1 MIRDIPT
8 KVVGEAIPNVAHA
21 VSVSLP
27 TWEATVGYEEGED
40 WVVQKM
46 SSGYPRFFIHPIIQT
61 LALKIEQKYGRTNEK
76 AMIFPSYIIAKR
88 CRQFIYEKSDK
99 KPAVRLLQ
107 LSTPGPKSEEE
118 KSTVVATSIGV
129 VFFPVSVA
137 SLAKN
142 YWQHAGEGISSRLAE
157 YLLGTLFDE
166 STATSHSIKFN
177 PVNLGAT
184 KSEFQAKRIQ
194 ALSPG
199 LGGKKARKDESM
211 KESELFIDQKFGRI
225 LDLKFA
231 DAAKIA
237 LRKRLAG
244 NLEVSLKEAQSDA
257 HQGVHVSYEDVYL
270 FPSGMASIFNA
281 HHALLSSEEPKK
293 SVCFGFPYVDTL
305 NILKKFGPGV
315 HFLGLGDDASLDE
328 LERNLESGEYDIMAL
343 FCECPSNPLLK
354 TPNLKRIRKLA
365 DKYEFAVV
373 VDDTIGNIVNIHV
386 FPFADMIATSL
397 TKIFSGDSNVMGG
410 SLILNPHAP
419 KYNTL
424 KDYFNKNFEDTFWA
438 QDALVM
444 ERNSRDYVT
453 RAAKVNEN
461 SLAIVKFLQ
470 ECPLIS
476 KVYYPSIIESKKY
489 YDELKAPNGGYGGL
503 ISFLFEDSSDAV
515 TFFNAM
521 NFNKGPSLGTNFTL
535 ASPYTILAHY
545 QELDEV
551 EKWEVDRNLIRIS
564 VGIED
569 KEDVLQVMKDSFE
582 VTMKS
587 HK

>member
-1 MIRDIPT
+1 
-8 KVVGEAIPNVAHA
+8 
-21 VSVSLP
+21 
-27 TWEATVGYEEGED
+27 
-40 WVVQKM
+40 
-46 SSGYPRFFIHPIIQT
+46 
-61 LALKIEQKYGRTNEK
+61 
-76 AMIFPSYIIAKR
+76 
-88 CRQFIYEKSDK
+88 
-99 KPAVRLLQ
+99 
-107 LSTPGPKSEEE
+107 
-118 KSTVVATSIGV
+118 
-129 VFFPVSVA
+129 
-137 SLAKN
+137 
-142 YWQHAGEGISSRLAE
+142 
-157 YLLGTLFDE
+157 
-166 STATSHSIKFN
+166 
-177 PVNLGAT
+177 
-184 KSEFQAKRIQ
+184 
-194 ALSPG
+194 
-199 LGGKKARKDESM
+199 M

-231 DAAKIA
+231 DAAKTA

-244 NLEVSLKEAQSDA
+244 NLGVPLKEAQNDSY
-257 HQGVHVSYEDVYL
+257 QGVHVSYEDVYL

-328 LERNLESGEYDIMAL
+328 LEKSLESGEYDIMAL

-386 FPFADMIATSL
+386 FPFADMIVTSL

-410 SLILNPHAP
+410 SLILNPNTS
-419 KYNTL
+419 KYKTL
-424 KDYFNKNFEDTFWA
+424 KEYFNNNYEDSFWA

-444 ERNSRDYVT
+444 ERNSRDYAA
-453 RAAKVNEN
+453 RAAKVNET
-461 SLAIVKFLQ
+461 SLAIVEFLQ
-470 ECPLIS
+470 QSPLIS
-476 KVYYPSIIESKKY
+476 KVYYPSVLESKKY
-489 YDELKAPNGGYGGL
+489 YDELKTPKGGYGGL
-503 ISFLFEDSSDAV
+503 ISFLFKDSSDAV
-515 TFFNAM
+515 IFFNAM
-521 NFNKGPSLGTNFTL
+521 NFHKGPSLGTNFTL
-535 ASPYTILAHY
+535 ACPYTILAHY

-569 KEDVLQVMKDSFE
+569 KEDVLQVMRESLE
-582 VTMKS
+582 VTMKN